1 MDFSCSWSID
11 FTRKHVMDEDEFID
25 LLKDFV
31 KNLPVEF
38 DQHADLNEEGKIWI
52 SFELE
57 DKDGY

>member
-1 MDFSCSWSID
+1 
-11 FTRKHVMDEDEFID
+11 MDEDEFID

-57 DKDGY
+57 DKDGD